1 MEKTDSTQKIL
12 LEKRKR
18 HQTYMAVDYLLSVG
32 TYFDFLSVD
41 AFKLS
46 KTAKFLAHLSKTK
59 TINSD
64 LLFLAYFYNDSRISN
79 MLEKFEFSTKL
90 TENIEKYFPKI
101 DFSGIAK
108 TKFKSDQNLFEQF
121 FSKIFNSKAE
131 DEVIIPWSHE
141 VIQLLE
147 KAIENSLLRFKT
159 PVLTPEI
166 LFITLMEEKSG
177 RINQII
183 KKCFRNEMD
192 WYLFRYELIKLIH
205 HQESS
210 IRGEVTK
217 NQQYFAYL
225 MKTELS
231 DSEFKRLLDTTELP
245 KGVLTFRNHLIL
257 ELLKTNLFENLLKDI
272 NLSIKLNKKRL
283 YSS

>member
-1 MEKTDSTQKIL
+1 
-12 LEKRKR
+12 
-18 HQTYMAVDYLLSVG
+18 
-32 TYFDFLSVD
+32 
-41 AFKLS
+41 
-46 KTAKFLAHLSKTK
+46 
-59 TINSD
+59 
-64 LLFLAYFYNDSRISN
+64 
-79 MLEKFEFSTKL
+79 
-90 TENIEKYFPKI
+90 
-101 DFSGIAK
+101 
-108 TKFKSDQNLFEQF
+108 
-121 FSKIFNSKAE
+121 
-131 DEVIIPWSHE
+131 
-141 VIQLLE
+141 
-147 KAIENSLLRFKT
+147 
-159 PVLTPEI
+159 
-166 LFITLMEEKSG
+166 MEEKSG

-272 NLSIKLNKKRL
+272 NLSMKLNKKRL